1 LAPFLSAVTETTA
14 ISKARIEIAE
24 PNRFTMKAVVAVN
37 LFGLLLA
44 IPVLVSVLYV
54 SLLRFGFGTVLIP
67 CLVVAVT
74 VVFLPLGFGNPY
86 VARLARSL
94 QPASEEGE
102 GFIVQLT
109 LSPRIRAG
117 LRAIMEDADD
127 VGYLSVTAD
136 AIRFAGDSV
145 RLCVPQSSIE
155 EVQIQN
161 IGLRGL
167 YVYGGR
173 VAVRVRG
180 LPGVEVLEFAERC
193 SWFLPGS
200 WRISRRLQER
210 FAKR

>member
-1 LAPFLSAVTETTA
+1 MRETTTT
-14 ISKARIEIAE
+14 SKARIEIAE
-24 PNRFTMKAVVAVN
+24 PKRFTIGAVVAVN
-37 LFGLLLA
+37 LFGLVLA
-44 IPVLVSVLYV
+44 VPVMVSVLYV
-54 SLLRFGFGTVLIP
+54 SLLRFGVGTVLIP

-74 VVFLPLGFGNPY
+74 VIFLPLGFGNPY
-86 VARLARSL
+86 VARLVRSL
-94 QPASEEGE
+94 QPASEDGKD
-102 GFIVQLT
+102 FIVQLT

-127 VGYLSVTAD
+127 VGYLSATED

-145 RLCVPQSSIE
+145 RLCVPRSSIE
-155 EVQIQN
+155 EVRIQN

-180 LPGVEVLEFAERC
+180 LPGVEVLEFTERC